1 MKIKKIFLD
10 VKQLLEK
17 NLTNNNLY
25 IDEARFVNHFNF
37 VKNKIQN
44 YYLNKRDGDDIR
56 FMSPYL
62 VKKDNLLQVEEE
74 NNYQTFS
81 LPDDYFDFSNI
92 EIKASKGSCKNE
104 ILLANEVKSENIHL
118 YLNDENT
125 KPSFLYRET
134 FYHFSEKGVTIY
146 KDNFK
151 ISKVCIDYYK
161 TIGDVDIAGYIKEDG
176 TPSVDKDTDIPDN
189 LIPIFVNAIVK
200 VFSQS
205 QGDLT
210 NYQISNNE
218 LINI

>member
-25 IDEARFVNHFNF
+25 IDEARFVNYFNF

-44 YYLNKRDGDDIR
+44 YYLNKRDGDEIR

-62 VKKDNLLQVEEE
+62 IKKDNLIETEDE
-74 NNYQTFS
+74 DYFQTFS
-81 LPDDYFDFSNI
+81 LPDDYFDFVNI
-92 EIKASKGSCKNE
+92 EVKASKGSCKNE
-104 ILLANEVKSENIHL
+104 ILLANEVKAENTHL

-146 KDNFK
+146 KDDFK
-151 ISKVCIDYYK
+151 ISKVYLDYYK
-161 TIGDVDIAGYIKEDG
+161 KIGEVDIAGYVKEDG
-176 TPSVDKDTDIPDN
+176 TQSTDVDTDIPDN

-200 VFSQS
+200 AFSQS
-205 QGDLT
+205 QGDLN

-218 LINI
+218 LVSI